1 MTVET
6 KDYVVRTIQGDTLTP
21 ISIFNALQG
30 EHKVLFESNA
40 KYDESGRYSFIA
52 ANPIAEL
59 KGGKDSCMYTQNGE
73 TTTLNVLR
81 VRTIKKLF
89 ADAFG

>member
-21 ISIFNALQG
+21 ISIFNVIQG

-59 KGGKDSCMYTQNGE
+59 KGGKDHCSYTQNGE
-73 TTTLNVLR
+73 TTTLNISVLEQLK
-81 VRTIKKLF
+81 V
-89 ADAFG
+89 